1 MWSVGKRYLS
11 LDIDD
16 LHIQV
21 KLEDEGVVL
30 DIFKDDEVIATTY
43 KFYNEFGLKINE
55 ENK

>member
-1 MWSVGKRYLS
+1 MRERYLS

-21 KLEDEGVVL
+21 KLEAEGVVL

-43 KFYNEFGLKINE
+43 KFYNEFGLKINQ

>member
-1 MWSVGKRYLS
+1 MSKIDERYLE
-11 LDIDD
+11 LNVND

-30 DIFKDDEVIATTY
+30 DVFDNGEVIATTY
-43 KFYNEFGLKINE
+43 KFYNEFGLTIK